1 MQQQRQHK
9 RSSSLMD
16 VASPAIARFLNQM
29 SGEGNGE
36 ENGNR
41 GSFSPSSFFASLAA
55 PEDQASDNTEAKR
68 NHHQDPL
75 LAQPQPRQRP
85 PRVVSPS
92 ILPLQEEEEEE
103 EGQDDEEEL
112 FDFNKMFTLGKSVFN
127 DVANRVKNANKQQ
140 QQQQQQQQ
148 ADEQGNDNWI
158 IDRQA
163 WI

>member
-1 MQQQRQHK
+1 MQQQQQRQHK

-16 VASPAIARFLNQM
+16 VASPAIARFLHQM
-29 SGEGNGE
+29 SGDGDE
-36 ENGNR
+36 NR

-55 PEDQASDNTEAKR
+55 PENHESENNTT
-68 NHHQDPL
+68 QDPL
-75 LAQPQPRQRP
+75 QPHSRQRT
-85 PRVVSPS
+85 PRVASPS
-92 ILPLQEEEEEE
+92 ILPLQEEDEE

-112 FDFNKMFTLGKSVFN
+112 FDFNKMFTLGKSVLN

-140 QQQQQQQQ
+140 EQQ